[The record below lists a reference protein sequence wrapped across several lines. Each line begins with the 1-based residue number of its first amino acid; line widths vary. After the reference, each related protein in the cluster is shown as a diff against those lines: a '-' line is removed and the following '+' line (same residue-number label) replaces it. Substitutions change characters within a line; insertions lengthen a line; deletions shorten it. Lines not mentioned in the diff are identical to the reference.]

1 MDYAFDAPPVDR
13 ELLDFAVRLA
23 DRAGQMSAQGF
34 FSDDWH
40 SRLKED
46 GTEVTEI
53 DVAVEELIREE
64 LSRRMPDD
72 GIFGEEG
79 GATSGLSGR
88 RWIIDPVNG
97 TKYFTHRVPLFSND
111 LAYEDEYGPAIGVI
125 NMPLSQQMIVAG
137 RGLGCW
143 VLPGPHPDL
152 QSGRRAQVT
161 ERTGLGGARTLMHN
175 PAGWPEELLCALHRR
190 VLLVPSTG
198 MIVALV
204 TGRADA
210 GVIAGP
216 PMGYEDVA
224 PMPVIVTEAGGR
236 VTDLDGASVLEG
248 DMSVL
253 VTNGRL
259 HEKFLQL
266 VNGLPHSR
274 DYRALDDGE

>member
-1 MDYAFDAPPVDR
+1 MPLPSTGSFWILLFAWPVAP
-13 ELLDFAVRLA
+13 
-23 DRAGQMSAQGF
+23 GQMSAQGF

-53 DVAVEELIREE
+53 DVAVEELIRKE
-64 LSRRMPDD
+64 LSRRVPDD

-88 RWIIDPVNG
+88 RWIINPING
-97 TKYFTHRVPLFSND
+97 TKYFSHRVPLFSND
-111 LAYEDEYGPAIGVI
+111 LAYEDEYGSAIGVI

-143 VLPGPHPDL
+143 VLPGPDPDL
-152 QSGRRAQVT
+152 QSGRCAQVT

-253 VTNGRL
+253 VTNGGL
-259 HEKFLQL
+259 QKEFLQL

-274 DYRALDDGE
+274 DYQALDDGE